1 MSYFVSD
8 KRLKAQIESASRY
21 ERAQCKPSFDSAQAF
36 KWETGDIALL
46 KSAHHFDDTDYHCLV
61 NSGYIPKTA
70 LGNPVI
76 ILSRKSDDA
85 THAVVISVSAY
96 GSGYYNNYLPPW
108 KQTCHS
114 GKRQNDFRAFDGSE
128 CPNER
133 STLYLENGDL
143 LPKPQASWVYIQTPF
158 VVPITTLGKFNKG
171 NRRLRMT
178 EESRVDLWTHMK
190 HKTAGLNKILNDR
203 RLQQTLSTSRP
214 TQKRKATSTA
224 ISYKLDPVK
233 RRKVQPESQTS
244 SSIAF
249 KQTTGNKAVNTNNS
263 RSAVVARTPARPA
276 QAASGRPRRSNFPP
290 TQRNV
295 DITPRSENIPKY
307 GLPSFT

>member
-61 NSGYIPKTA
+61 NSAYIPKTA

-85 THAVVISVSAY
+85 THAVVISIL
-96 GSGYYNNYLPPW
+96 GI
-108 KQTCHS
+108 
-114 GKRQNDFRAFDGSE
+114 
-128 CPNER
+128 
-133 STLYLENGDL
+133 
-143 LPKPQASWVYIQTPF
+143 YIQTPF
-158 VVPITTLGKFNKG
+158 VVPITALGKFNKG

-295 DITPRSENIPKY
+295 DITHRSENIPKY